1 MWPVLLLITV
11 PLFKVL
17 SQGDEVF
24 GQTVLWGSVF
34 GFALTGF
41 TALGMTVS
49 WRSVS
54 NKTSMAISLALF
66 LLFALPTQLPGNAQG
81 SVVGLLGQAVNPLGA
96 YRHFLAKVLVNNAL
110 PEQVWVNA
118 VAPFVF
124 GVLMIGFRVVRRVAS
139 APRRGGAA
147 RAVAPARVAAALM
160 IACVLGAFGA
170 APARAQEAVM
180 APPLKVS
187 ISMTDST
194 VRAGGTILFQ
204 TVVTNDHA
212 ESSRPV
218 IMAMNIINLNA
229 QGEVVDPED
238 WSPHRTQYIEPLAPG
253 QTTSLEW
260 RVNAILD
267 GEFMVY
273 MVAIPAPASSET
285 TSQPVASSGIHLTV
299 TPYTKLNPGGVLPY
313 AIGGPLVLV
322 VVIFFVYRHRRR
334 QIDAGGAA

>member
-1 MWPVLLLITV
+1 
-11 PLFKVL
+11 
-17 SQGDEVF
+17 
-24 GQTVLWGSVF
+24 
-34 GFALTGF
+34 
-41 TALGMTVS
+41 
-49 WRSVS
+49 
-54 NKTSMAISLALF
+54 
-66 LLFALPTQLPGNAQG
+66 
-81 SVVGLLGQAVNPLGA
+81 
-96 YRHFLAKVLVNNAL
+96 
-110 PEQVWVNA
+110 
-118 VAPFVF
+118 
-124 GVLMIGFRVVRRVAS
+124 
-139 APRRGGAA
+139 
-147 RAVAPARVAAALM
+147 
-160 IACVLGAFGA
+160 
-170 APARAQEAVM
+170 M

-238 WSPHRTQYIEPLAPG
+238 WSPQRTQYIQPLAPG
-253 QTTSLEW
+253 QATSLEW

-273 MVAIPAPASSET
+273 MVAIPAPASSEM

-313 AIGGPLVLV
+313 AIGGPLLLA